1 MKLQTF
7 ALPIV
12 TLAALGYASY
22 SVYSSQPVRKSEPP
36 PAAPPKTVY
45 RDAVGAVGLIE
56 ASTENIS
63 ISTPVPG
70 LVTKVYVTVGDTVGK
85 GDKLFELDAR
95 DLAAELAVRRQALAV
110 ARARLEKL
118 SKYPRPEDIPAAE
131 ARVREAEAALSDATV
146 QLQLIESVTDK
157 RAIREEDLQRR
168 KFAVQGAQARLDE
181 AKAQLALLRSG
192 TWKEDLSVAKSEVAL
207 AEANVKRI
215 EADLERLT
223 VRALIAGKVLQC
235 NVRPGE
241 YAASGPLPKPL
252 MLLGDVGSLH
262 VRVDVDEADAPKV
275 KPAAEATAMLR
286 GKADAKFGL
295 EFVRFEPYV
304 VPKRSLTGD
313 STERVDTRVLQV
325 IYRIKGDAPTLFV
338 GQQMDVFINGGAK

>member
-1 MKLQTF
+1 MKLQTL

-36 PAAPPKTVY
+36 PAAPPKAVY

-95 DLAAELAVRRQALAV
+95 DLTAELAVRRQSLAV

-181 AKAQLALLRSG
+181 AKAQLALLKSG

-223 VRALIAGKVLQC
+223 VRALTAGKVLQC